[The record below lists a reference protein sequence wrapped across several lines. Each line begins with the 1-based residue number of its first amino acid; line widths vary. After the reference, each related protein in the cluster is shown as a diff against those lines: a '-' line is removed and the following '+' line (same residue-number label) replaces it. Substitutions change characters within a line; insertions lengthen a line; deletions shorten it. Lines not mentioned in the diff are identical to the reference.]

1 MLPLSPLGHPQA
13 FYPLV
18 DLSPA
23 LTPGHNLNPGLG
35 LNPGLDLNLGLDLN
49 PSLGLNF
56 PCPASLLGPAQRFL
70 NQVPLPACVSEI
82 PRFVGLDAAFLGQAA
97 TPVRVTQVSGSA
109 PRALAVLT

>member
-1 MLPLSPLGHPQA
+1 MLHLSPLGHPQA
-13 FYPLV
+13 FYLLV

-23 LTPGHNLNPGLG
+23 LTLGHSLNPGLG
-35 LNPGLDLNLGLDLN
+35 LNPGLDLN

-56 PCPASLLGPAQRFL
+56 PCPASLLGPGQKFL

-97 TPVRVTQVSGSA
+97 TPVRATQVSGSA